1 MQNPGVPSSPLE
13 FRLTGSFDLPA
24 ARQLCDDLIAAGRG
38 RLVVDV
44 SHARELHDD
53 ALALLSR
60 AMCLLG
66 ARVSM
71 RGLTQHHLKV
81 LRYLGAPVLDGTSFD
96 ASGDDAAAV
105 APARH

>member
-1 MQNPGVPSSPLE
+1 MQNPEAARRPIE

-24 ARQLCDDLIAAGRG
+24 ARQLCDALIGAGRE

-44 SHARELHDD
+44 SHTCELHDD

-66 ARVSM
+66 KRVSL
-71 RGLTQHHLKV
+71 RGLNHHHVRV
-81 LRYLGAPVLDGTSFD
+81 LRYLGAPVLDD
-96 ASGDDAAAV
+96 VQLDLDSGDAAAA
-105 APARH
+105 APAGR